1 MEMSMASVVHFTG
14 TVFATKTQEA
24 FYGDGSF
31 DTVSYANA
39 PNIFKLGDY
48 DAGVTVNLANPS
60 GNLGWALGDT
70 YVGVEKIVGSQYT
83 DWLYGNSQRTSS
95 MVEDHPTLYM
105 VVMAMT
111 PSS

>member
-1 MEMSMASVVHFTG
+1 MEMSMASVVHFSG

-70 YVGVEKIVGSQYT
+70 YVGVRK
-83 DWLYGNSQRTSS
+83 L
-95 MVEDHPTLYM
+95 
-105 VVMAMT
+105 
-111 PSS
+111 